1 MENSFNR
8 MVSRRSVFVTC
19 VTVTCVTYVFVTC
32 ITHVVVTCI
41 TFVIVTCVTN
51 DIVTSLDEVVLERS
65 VIRPGLKN
73 GEPDVSSVPSGV
85 SSARSRVS
93 SALSGVVSGR
103 KVREG
108 KVELFPEPG
117 VAYSQVS
124 TGLQHHLLARDTY
137 RA

>member
-1 MENSFNR
+1 

-32 ITHVVVTCI
+32 ITHVVVTCV

-93 SALSGVVSGR
+93 SVTTVSGVVSGW

>member
-1 MENSFNR
+1 

-32 ITHVVVTCI
+32 ITHVVVTCV

-93 SALSGVVSGR
+93 SALSGVSGARVVSGR